1 MIQVWTLKTVK
12 YGKDFCRIGCFLG
25 YSCGFQSHGSNE
37 TVEIEVSDNELEALK
52 KFGKKEITAEDIV
65 AAIEAGDTTLE
76 SLHEQLSEKFYYMV
90 EEYWLYEADNECLEE
105 SLSEAIEND
114 LSEDIFTPSLSV
126 EEFIE
131 AVKNKEID
139 FDGLQFGYFEDIED
153 NYDLEDEDDV
163 QSLYNSY
170 ILNEYYDWLC
180 DKDNDHAFVADRV
193 GVDLDACHEDGVNY
207 KIMLSE

>member
-1 MIQVWTLKTVK
+1 MAKIKVEFNAS
-12 YGKDFCRIGCFLG
+12 YGCNCMGCG
-25 YSCGFQSHGSNE
+25 YGNE
-37 TVEIEVSDNELEALK
+37 ETIEIEVNEQELEALRK
-52 KFGKKEITAEDIV
+52 LGSEEISCEAVVE
-65 AAIEAGDTTLE
+65 AIENGETALQ
-76 SLHEQLSEKFYYMV
+76 SLHEYIEERFYYMV
-90 EEYWLYEADNECLEE
+90 DEYWLYEADNECLEE

-114 LSEDIFTPSLSV
+114 LREDIFTPSLSV

-139 FDGLQFGYFEDIED
+139 FDGLQFGCFEDIED

>member
-1 MIQVWTLKTVK
+1 MAKIKVELNASFGCDCMGCG
-12 YGKDFCRIGCFLG
+12 YG
-25 YSCGFQSHGSNE
+25 SEE
-37 TVEIEVSDNELEALK
+37 TIEIEVNEQELEVLRK
-52 KFGKKEITAEDIV
+52 LGSEEISCEAVVE
-65 AAIEAGDTTLE
+65 AIENGETALQ
-76 SLHEQLSEKFYYMV
+76 SLHEYIEESFYYMV
-90 EEYWLYEADNECLEE
+90 DEYWLYEADNECLEE

>member
-1 MIQVWTLKTVK
+1 MAKIKVELNASFGCDCMGCG
-12 YGKDFCRIGCFLG
+12 YG
-25 YSCGFQSHGSNE
+25 SEE
-37 TVEIEVSDNELEALK
+37 TIEIEVNEQELEALRK
-52 KFGKKEITAEDIV
+52 LGSEEISCEAVVE
-65 AAIEAGDTTLE
+65 AIENGETALQ
-76 SLHEQLSEKFYYMV
+76 SLHEYIEERFYYMV
-90 EEYWLYEADNECLEE
+90 DEYWLYEADNECLEE

>member
-1 MIQVWTLKTVK
+1 MAKIKVELNASFGCDCMGCG
-12 YGKDFCRIGCFLG
+12 YG
-25 YSCGFQSHGSNE
+25 SEE
-37 TVEIEVSDNELEALK
+37 TIEIEVNEQELEALRK
-52 KFGKKEITAEDIV
+52 LGSEEISCEAVVE
-65 AAIEAGDTTLE
+65 AIENGETALQ
-76 SLHEQLSEKFYYMV
+76 SLHEHIEERFYYMV
-90 EEYWLYEADNECLEE
+90 DEYWLYEADNECLEE

>member
-1 MIQVWTLKTVK
+1 MAKIKVELNAS
-12 YGKDFCRIGCFLG
+12 YGCNCMGCG
-25 YSCGFQSHGSNE
+25 YGSEE
-37 TVEIEVSDNELEALK
+37 TIEIEVNEQELEVLRK
-52 KFGKKEITAEDIV
+52 LGSEEISCEAVVE
-65 AAIEAGDTTLE
+65 AIENGETALQ
-76 SLHEQLSEKFYYMV
+76 SLHEYIEERFYYMV
-90 EEYWLYEADNECLEE
+90 DEYWLYEADNECLEE

>member
-1 MIQVWTLKTVK
+1 MTKIKVELNASFGCDCMGCG
-12 YGKDFCRIGCFLG
+12 YG
-25 YSCGFQSHGSNE
+25 SEE
-37 TVEIEVSDNELEALK
+37 TIEIEVNEQELEALRK
-52 KFGKKEITAEDIV
+52 LGSEEISCEAVVE
-65 AAIEAGDTTLE
+65 AIESGDTTLQ
-76 SLHEQLSEKFYYMV
+76 SLHEKLEEKFYYMV

-105 SLSEAIEND
+105 CLSEAMEND
-114 LSEDIFTPSLSV
+114 LRGDIFTPSLSV

-153 NYDLEDEDDV
+153 NYNLEDEDDV

-180 DKDNDHAFVADRV
+180 DKDNDHAFVAERV
-193 GVDLDACHEDGVNY
+193 GLDLYACREDEVDYTILYLINCT
-207 KIMLSE
+207 I

>member
-1 MIQVWTLKTVK
+1 MAKIKVELNAS
-12 YGKDFCRIGCFLG
+12 YGCDCMGCG
-25 YSCGFQSHGSNE
+25 YGSEE
-37 TVEIEVSDNELEALK
+37 TIEIEVNEQELEALWK
-52 KFGKKEITAEDIV
+52 LGSEEISWEAVVE
-65 AAIEAGDTTLE
+65 AIESGDTTLQ
-76 SLHEQLSEKFYYMV
+76 SLHEKLEEKFYYMV

-193 GVDLDACHEDGVNY
+193 GIDLDACHEDGVNY